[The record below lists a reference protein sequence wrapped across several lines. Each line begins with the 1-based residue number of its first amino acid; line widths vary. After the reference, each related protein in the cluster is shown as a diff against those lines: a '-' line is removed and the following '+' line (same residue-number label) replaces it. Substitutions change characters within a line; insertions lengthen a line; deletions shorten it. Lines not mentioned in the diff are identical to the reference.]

1 MGGRKLSA
9 IVKSVKSGLVLHVS
23 SVDAD
28 LIRYRHAK
36 GGFIGLLDSGHSSCD

>member
-1 MGGRKLSA
+1 MGEVIGYSE
-9 IVKSVKSGLVLHVS
+9 ICQENGLVLHVF

-36 GGFIGLLDSGHSSCD
+36 GGFIGLLDSSHSSCD